1 MVPSEDAI
9 AKFVACVPDADDGKA
24 FVFLEVRSSYTV
36 SVWWTVTQIANSEQ
50 QGAANIDAAI
60 EDYLDNPEKYSQNG
74 FVKADSVKHVNGN
87 NGVVDES
94 PPAYDTPGYHPS
106 AYNAQQLTRRYRPHT
121 NAVIEAAM
129 IRAQDEV
136 RHISTDLL

>member
-50 QGAANIDAAI
+50 
-60 EDYLDNPEKYSQNG
+60 
-74 FVKADSVKHVNGN
+74 
-87 NGVVDES
+87 
-94 PPAYDTPGYHPS
+94 
-106 AYNAQQLTRRYRPHT
+106 
-121 NAVIEAAM
+121 
-129 IRAQDEV
+129 
-136 RHISTDLL
+136 